1 MSPRAVALESIR
13 ACLAGVIPSPLA
25 TCAADGTP
33 NISYM
38 SIVKYVDPERVA
50 LSRQFLNKTR
60 ANLDANPVAQVLVV
74 DPGTCEA
81 YLLDLR
87 HVHTETDGPVF
98 EAMRT
103 ELEAIASQTG
113 MGDVFRL
120 RGADIYHVVRCEAV
134 HDDAA
139 PAPARPERDLIGPL
153 DELTRRLALADSYAD
168 AATAALRSLE
178 DLFDFPHAILLAAD
192 ERGDRLFAVASNGY
206 SRSGAGAEVA
216 VGVGLIGIAAERR
229 HVVSVANLG
238 RSRTMSAA
246 VRDSVERGGEEL
258 AEKEIP
264 LPGLGRAQSASA
276 VPLVVRGRLT
286 GLLYLESEQIGCFGP
301 HNERLLRIV
310 GAHLGAALSALEDD
324 SPETAVAVSRPHAA
338 GAAAA
343 PDVAR
348 ACCFRRLSRRVL
360 PGRRQRVRRR
370 RVRRARRAWPDPL
383 AAAQRPRRR
392 RPHGVHQPRAA
403 PRRAPRPARRRRQ
416 PRGAAARPAPAARRR
431 GLRRR
436 PRAGRARAPRA
447 ARRAAARAL
456 RDRHERADARGP
468 RSTRRNRVATFSAPI
483 RRS

>member
-1 MSPRAVALESIR
+1 MSPRAVPLESIR

-103 ELEAIASQTG
+103 ELEAVASQTG

-168 AATAALRSLE
+168 AATTALRSLE

-206 SRSGAGAEVA
+206 PRSGAGAEVA

-246 VRDSVERGGEEL
+246 VRDSVERGGEEI

-338 GAAAA
+338 GAAAVRTSHEPA
-343 PDVAR
+343 ASD
-348 ACCFRRLSRRVL
+348 ACPVVYYQADDSVFVGGEYVVRGV
-360 PGRRQRVRRR
+360 PGRILWRLLNDHAADGRTAFTNRELRLDER
-370 RVRRARRAWPDPL
+370 LGLPAGADNLEARL
-383 AAAQRPRRR
+383 L
-392 RPHGVHQPRAA
+392 V
-403 PRRAPRPARRRRQ
+403 
-416 PRGAAARPAPAARRR
+416 
-431 GLRRR
+431 LRRR
-436 PRAGRARAPRA
+436 LGVAGCGVGLERVGRGRLELRVERPLELSEIVTSGPMRA
-447 ARRAAARAL
+447 AHARP
-456 RDRHERADARGP
+456 DA
-468 RSTRRNRVATFSAPI
+468 TE
-483 RRS
+483 

>member
-1 MSPRAVALESIR
+1 MSPRAVPLESIR

-74 DPGTCEA
+74 DPGTCDG

-120 RGADIYHVVRCEAV
+120 RGVDIYHVVRCEAV
-134 HDDAA
+134 HEDTVAA
-139 PAPARPERDLIGPL
+139 PVRPERDLIGPL

-168 AATAALRSLE
+168 AATTALRSLE

-206 SRSGAGAEVA
+206 PRSGAGAEVA
-216 VGVGLIGIAAERR
+216 IGVGLMGIAAERR

-276 VPLVVRGRLT
+276 IPLVVRGRLS

-310 GAHLGAALSALEDD
+310 GAHLAAALSALEDD
-324 SPETAVAVSRPHAA
+324 GPETAVAASPPDAARGAVQVRGEPAA
-338 GAAAA
+338 GACPVVYYQA
-343 PDVAR
+343 DDSVFVGGEYVVR
-348 ACCFRRLSRRVL
+348 GV
-360 PGRRQRVRRR
+360 PGRILWRLLNDHAADGRTAFTNRELRLDER
-370 RVRRARRAWPDPL
+370 LGLPAGADNLEARL
-383 AAAQRPRRR
+383 L
-392 RPHGVHQPRAA
+392 V
-403 PRRAPRPARRRRQ
+403 
-416 PRGAAARPAPAARRR
+416 
-431 GLRRR
+431 LRRR
-436 PRAGRARAPRA
+436 LNVAGCGVGLERVGRGRLELRVERPLELSEIVTSGPMRA
-447 ARRAAARAL
+447 AHARP
-456 RDRHERADARGP
+456 DA
-468 RSTRRNRVATFSAPI
+468 TE
-483 RRS
+483 

>member
-1 MSPRAVALESIR
+1 MSPRAVPLESIR

-74 DPGTCEA
+74 DPGTCED

-168 AATAALRSLE
+168 AATTALRALE

-206 SRSGAGAEVA
+206 PRSGAGAEVA
-216 VGVGLIGIAAERR
+216 IGVGLMGIAAERR
-229 HVVSVANLG
+229 HIVSVANLG

-258 AEKEIP
+258 AAKEIP

-276 VPLVVRGRLT
+276 IPLVVRGRLS

-310 GAHLGAALSALEDD
+310 GAHLAAALSALEDD
-324 SPETAVAVSRPHAA
+324 SPETAVPAA
-338 GAAAA
+338 QPDAAA
-343 PDVAR
+343 PAR
-348 ACCFRRLSRRVL
+348 S
-360 PGRRQRVRRR
+360 GRRTSL
-370 RVRRARRAWPDPL
+370 PL
-383 AAAQRPRRR
+383 PTPVPSCTTRPTTACSSAASTSC
-392 RPHGVHQPRAA
+392 AA
-403 PRRAPRPARRRRQ
+403 CPA
-416 PRGAAARPAPAARRR
+416 GSS
-431 GLRRR
+431 G
-436 PRAGRARAPRA
+436 GC
-447 ARRAAARAL
+447 
-456 RDRHERADARGP
+456 
-468 RSTRRNRVATFSAPI
+468 
-483 RRS
+483 

>member
-74 DPGTCEA
+74 EPGTCES

-87 HVHTETDGPVF
+87 HIHTETEGPVF

-120 RGADIYHVVRCEAV
+120 RAADIYHVVRCEAV

-139 PAPARPERDLIGPL
+139 PAAVRPERDLIGPL
-153 DELTRRLALADSYAD
+153 DELTRRLALAESYAD
-168 AATAALRSLE
+168 ATTTALRALE

-206 SRSGAGAEVA
+206 PRSGAGAEVPI
-216 VGVGLIGIAAERR
+216 GVGLIGIAAERR

-246 VRDSVERGGEEL
+246 VRASVERGGEEI

-276 VPLVVRGRLT
+276 VPLVVRGRLN

-310 GAHLGAALSALEDD
+310 GAHLGAALSALEDNG
-324 SPETAVAVSRPHAA
+324 PETAVAASRPDPAPSAVQATDEPAA
-338 GAAAA
+338 GAC
-343 PDVAR
+343 PVAYYQADDSVFVDGEYVTR
-348 ACCFRRLSRRVL
+348 GV
-360 PGRRQRVRRR
+360 PGRILWRLLNDHAADGRTAFTNRELRLDER
-370 RVRRARRAWPDPL
+370 LGLPAGADNLEARL
-383 AAAQRPRRR
+383 L
-392 RPHGVHQPRAA
+392 V
-403 PRRAPRPARRRRQ
+403 
-416 PRGAAARPAPAARRR
+416 
-431 GLRRR
+431 LRRR
-436 PRAGRARAPRA
+436 LDVAGCGIGLERVGRGRLKLRVERRLALSEIVTSGPMRA
-447 ARRAAARAL
+447 AHARSNAA
-456 RDRHERADARGP
+456 E
-468 RSTRRNRVATFSAPI
+468 
-483 RRS
+483 

>member
-1 MSPRAVALESIR
+1 
-13 ACLAGVIPSPLA
+13 
-25 TCAADGTP
+25 
-33 NISYM
+33 M

-74 DPGTCEA
+74 DPGTCET

-87 HVHTETDGPVF
+87 HVHTETEGPVF

-134 HDDAA
+134 HEDAG
-139 PAPARPERDLIGPL
+139 PAPARPERDIIGPL

-168 AATAALRSLE
+168 ATTTALRSLE
-178 DLFDFPHAILLAAD
+178 DLFDFPYAILLAAD

-324 SPETAVAVSRPHAA
+324 SPETAVAVSRPHAP

-343 PDVAR
+343 VRTSHEPA
-348 ACCFRRLSRRVL
+348 ACDACPVVYYQADDSVFVGGEYVVRGV
-360 PGRRQRVRRR
+360 PGRILWRLLNHHAADGRTVFTNRELRLDER
-370 RVRRARRAWPDPL
+370 LCLPAGADNLEARL
-383 AAAQRPRRR
+383 L
-392 RPHGVHQPRAA
+392 V
-403 PRRAPRPARRRRQ
+403 
-416 PRGAAARPAPAARRR
+416 
-431 GLRRR
+431 LRRR
-436 PRAGRARAPRA
+436 LGVAGCGVGLERVGRGRLELRVERPLELSEIVTSGPMRA
-447 ARRAAARAL
+447 AHARP
-456 RDRHERADARGP
+456 DATG
-468 RSTRRNRVATFSAPI
+468 
-483 RRS
+483 